1 MQRIAFATMGA
12 LLLFAWG
19 DSEAGKL
26 AASEPIDGKAVY
38 NDNCGTCHD
47 SGANGAPALG
57 DQAAW
62 AARVPEWTGLLK
74 DHATRGF
81 LDMQPMGG
89 RYVLSKDAVAAAV
102 DYLLGHIKP
111 TAATGVIQNLTK
123 GRAIYV
129 ARCGLCHDT
138 GEHGA
143 PVLGDDAAWAERSP
157 FWEAVLAEHVEGGFL
172 AMPAKA
178 GDAQLSKEDV
188 AAAVEYMVSWES
200 IP

>member
-1 MQRIAFATMGA
+1 MLKIALATLA
-12 LLLFAWG
+12 VLLLLACG
-19 DSEAGKL
+19 DGEAENP
-26 AASEPIDGKAVY
+26 AASEPISGKAVY

-47 SGANGAPALG
+47 SGANGSPALG

-81 LDMQPMGG
+81 LEMQPMGG
-89 RYVLSKDAVAAAV
+89 RFVLSEDAVAAAV
-102 DYLLGHIKP
+102 DYMLGQIKP
-111 TAATGVIQNLTK
+111 TSATGVIQNLTK
-123 GRAIYV
+123 GRAVYV

-143 PVLGDDAAWAERSP
+143 PVLGNDAAWAERSP

-178 GDAQLSKEDV
+178 GDPQLSSEDV
-188 AAAVEYMVSWES
+188 AAAVEYMISWES